1 MNFIAATVEL
11 RSHSSD
17 TVNAYGLEYCGAHAC
32 VPSGGGNSE
41 VRLRVLCYNREGP
54 KLDRFRG
61 WKEGEEGM
69 QHTSREMFVIPLIKA
84 VQELSTE
91 VKELKAKLEDK

>member
-1 MNFIAATVEL
+1 MQKEIKEKYLALQKKYNQKWIQTGVRTWTKNYKTRVKGTFIYEKDKNF
-11 RSHSSD
+11 S
-17 TVNAYGLEYCGAHAC
+17 
-32 VPSGGGNSE
+32 
-41 VRLRVLCYNREGP
+41 
-54 KLDRFRG
+54 G
-61 WKEGEEGM
+61 WKEGEDGM